1 MIKLLAVLAVL
12 LVPGLMA
19 DIQSMVPFPDGRIV
33 GGAPTNIR
41 KYPHQISMRY
51 NGRHRCGGS
60 VYSTNVIVS
69 AAHCVAGG
77 VDASK
82 LSIVAG
88 STNLSEV
95 TWELPVS
102 KYIIHEN
109 YKTSN
114 NDNDVTILL
123 LKGHFPINEFI
134 QPIALAKSRPEAG
147 AEVTVTGWGTLV
159 EGGSIPEQL
168 QEVHIN
174 YVENS
179 VCKKSYPLQLTDRML
194 CAKVSGG
201 GKDACQG
208 DSGGPLI
215 YNNELLG
222 VVSWGIGCARKNF
235 PGVYASVP
243 QLYEWIEKTAK
254 ANTVEYAFL

>member
-1 MIKLLAVLAVL
+1 MFKLLAVVAVL

-19 DIQSMVPFPDGRIV
+19 DIQSMVPLPDGRIV
-33 GGAPTNIR
+33 GGDPTHIS

-60 VYSTNVIVS
+60 VYASNVIVS

-88 STNLSEV
+88 STYLNNV
-95 TWELPVS
+95 TWELPVD

-114 NDNDVTILL
+114 NDYDVAILT
-123 LKGHFPINEFI
+123 LKGHFPFNEFI

-147 AEVTVTGWGTLV
+147 TEVTVTGWGTLT
-159 EGGSIPEQL
+159 EGGSIPNQL

-174 YVENS
+174 YVDNS

-194 CAKVSGG
+194 CARVDGG

-215 YNNELLG
+215 LNNELLG
-222 VVSWGIGCARKNF
+222 VVSWGIGCARKSF

-254 ANTVEYAFL
+254 VNTKEYAFL